1 MLRNRFGFGR
11 SRAPA
16 TDETAPD
23 GVATNGSGTGDE
35 VASTAAGPRRGVAPA
50 AAAGTATRTGR
61 LVVPRTRGL
70 LAGLIILVL
79 GVWGGIVPFIG
90 PYFHY
95 QFINHQAWH
104 WTTGRL
110 WLDVI
115 PGAVA
120 VIAGLE
126 LMRTGNRVSGVFAG
140 WLAAAAGTWFI
151 VGQTVSTLWN
161 HGVSQA
167 GRPLGGTFLRM
178 LEQLGYFYALGAAIL
193 FLGAVALGRFAV
205 LSTRGAVPAY
215 GRGRDF
221 SAAEAREPTPVTRRE
236 PVAH

>member
-1 MLRNRFGFGR
+1 MLRDRFWF
-11 SRAPA
+11 SRKRTTATDPTAPGGVEGNGAPA
-16 TDETAPD
+16 ARP
-23 GVATNGSGTGDE
+23 
-35 VASTAAGPRRGVAPA
+35 VAPA
-50 AAAGTATRTGR
+50 AGAAPAAAPAAPTRAGG

-70 LAGLIILVL
+70 MAGLTILVL

-95 QFINHQAWH
+95 SFINHQTWH

-110 WLDVI
+110 WLEVI

-120 VIAGLE
+120 LIAGLE
-126 LMRTGNRVSGVFAG
+126 LMRTGNRVSGMFAG

-151 VGQTVSTLWN
+151 AGQTVSTLWN

-178 LEQLGYFYALGAAIL
+178 IEQLGYFYALGAAIL

-205 LSTRGAVPAY
+205 LAARQPLPAY
-215 GRGRDF
+215 GRGRDLR
-221 SAAEAREPTPVTRRE
+221 AAEAGGPTVTRRE

>member
-1 MLRNRFGFGR
+1 
-11 SRAPA
+11 
-16 TDETAPD
+16 
-23 GVATNGSGTGDE
+23 
-35 VASTAAGPRRGVAPA
+35 
-50 AAAGTATRTGR
+50 
-61 LVVPRTRGL
+61 L

-95 QFINHQAWH
+95 RFINHQAWH

-120 VIAGLE
+120 LIAGLE

-151 VGQTVSTLWN
+151 VGQSVSTLWN

-167 GRPLGGTFLRM
+167 GRPLGGTFMRM
-178 LEQLGYFYALGAAIL
+178 IEQLGYFYALGAAIL
-193 FLGAVALGRFAV
+193 FLAALALGRFA
-205 LSTRGAVPAY
+205 AVAAPAVAPAY
-215 GRGRDF
+215 GRDRGLT
-221 SAAEAREPTPVTRRE
+221 AAEVGEPTVTRRE